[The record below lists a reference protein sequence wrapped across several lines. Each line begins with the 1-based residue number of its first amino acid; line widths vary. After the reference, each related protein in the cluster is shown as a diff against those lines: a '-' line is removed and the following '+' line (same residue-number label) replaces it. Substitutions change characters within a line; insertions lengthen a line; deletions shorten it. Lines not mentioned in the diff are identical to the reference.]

1 MRRAQRH
8 ETAIAF
14 RPRFASMVRRRVALG
29 CVGLL
34 TLAVAAAGCGTHDKA
49 GAGGTPINGRMV
61 TYALPANVTPNFIF
75 PFAGGS
81 DFTIVNLD
89 NLQYFLYRPL
99 YWFGDK
105 GLPYLNEKL
114 SLAYRPQ
121 YSGQVVTIRLKP
133 NLHWSNGE
141 LITAKDLM
149 FWINMSRN
157 AQTKTDYGGYVP
169 NGFPD
174 NIKDARA
181 VGQYEVQITI
191 KGQYSPLWFTY
202 NELSQFTPMPQAW
215 DETGSNSPSHCSD
228 NPSDCTAVYDYLAAA
243 AAKTSTWTT
252 SPLWKVVD
260 GPWKLTG
267 YTQGVLTF
275 SYNTSYSLPVPSHHI
290 AVFREIP

>member
-14 RPRFASMVRRRVALG
+14 RSRFASVARRRVALG
-29 CVGLL
+29 CAGLL
-34 TLAVAAAGCGTHDKA
+34 TLAVAAAGCGTHDKS

-99 YWFGDK
+99 YWFGDQ

-114 SLAYRPQ
+114 SLAYQPK

-149 FWINMSRN
+149 FRINMSRN

-202 NELSQFTPMPQAW
+202 NELSQFTPMPQVW

-243 AAKTSTWTT
+243 GAISRTLARNLAFS
-252 SPLWKVVD
+252 SFA
-260 GPWKLTG
+260 
-267 YTQGVLTF
+267 VLT
-275 SYNTSYSLPVPSHHI
+275 N
-290 AVFREIP
+290 